1 MNADECR
8 RRRHR
13 EGAFVIASDLSVERA
28 TLRERFQQAQLARME
43 VIASRARLVE
53 DTSQSRELIA
63 HADFLLTMPY
73 LK

>member
-8 RRRHR
+8 RTRHR